1 MLNTL
6 TLNKV
11 IYYFIFYFI
20 RSDPFDVS
28 SFFFNRDLQLNEIS
42 SISLDAFDDL
52 KALHELYVTS
62 KIPGSS

>member
-11 IYYFIFYFI
+11 IYYFI
-20 RSDPFDVS
+20 RSDPLDV